1 MKIKFLVSRGHS
13 IRETARLTGH
23 ARNTVRGVLRGKTEE
38 GTGTETRG
46 RRSKLADFK
55 DYLRERYLK
64 TGLSGTR
71 LAEEIRQMG
80 FVGSVSAVRRFLQ
93 TVDREEI
100 SPKAT
105 VRFETPPGEQAQ
117 VDWAEIGYFLDEYG
131 VRRKIYAFLMVLSFS
146 LSVCRVRDGHLMR
159 DADRVSSKGV
169 CLFRRIH
176 EADTLRQYEAGS
188 A

>member
-1 MKIKFLVSRGHS
+1 MH
-13 IRETARLTGH
+13 TG
-23 ARNTVRGVLRGKTEE
+23 AVRGVLRGKTEE
-38 GTGTETRG
+38 KGTGTETRG

-80 FVGSVSAVRRFLQ
+80 FAGSVSAVRRFLQ

-117 VDWAEIGYFLDEYG
+117 VDWAEIGYFLDEGG

-146 LSVCRVRDGHLMR
+146 RY
-159 DADRVSSKGV
+159 
-169 CLFRRIH
+169 LFVEFVTDISC
-176 EADTLRQYEAGS
+176 ETLIGCHQKKQAS
-188 A
+188 